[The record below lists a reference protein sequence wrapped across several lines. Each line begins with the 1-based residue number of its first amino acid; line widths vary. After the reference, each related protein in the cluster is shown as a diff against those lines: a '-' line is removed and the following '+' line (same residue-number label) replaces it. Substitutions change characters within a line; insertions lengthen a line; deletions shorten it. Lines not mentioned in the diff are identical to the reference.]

1 MKMPRVIAITYEG
14 GAHCQACAAKRF
26 GPALYGDEEITDA
39 EGNIPGVIFETS
51 EWYDLRGERNQVL
64 ACDDCGEVLDEIE
77 LDPVLP
83 DSNTNIIPLTP
94 ATNAPGFGLG
104 A

>member
-14 GAHCQACAAKRF
+14 GAHCQTCAAKRF
-26 GPALYGDEEITDA
+26 GPALYGDEEITDV
-39 EGNIPGVIFETS
+39 EGNVPGVIFETT

-64 ACDDCGEVLDEIE
+64 ACEDCGEVLDEIE
-77 LDPVLP
+77 LDPALP
-83 DSNTNIIPLTP
+83 DHNTNIIRLAPV
-94 ATNAPGFGLG
+94 TNASGLDLG